1 MKHKIILV
9 LILVSAFFLRTYRTQ
24 DFLGFW
30 YDQGR
35 DARVVWNLIH
45 NQKLFLVGPTTG
57 IEGIFLGPFYYY
69 FITPAYFLGQGNP
82 VFPSVFLAGLNVLA
96 IYFLYRIGLEFFSQA
111 TGLLTAALVSFSSE
125 LVRYHRWLS
134 NPTPLPFFALVTF
147 WSILKIISSSPRK
160 RYWLFLGLG
169 IGLSLQLEAAS
180 AIFFIP
186 STFIIL
192 LLNRKSL
199 ITNRNNFIFLFLP
212 FIATLVPQILF
223 NIRHQNILLN
233 SFVKFLI
240 GERSF
245 QPMVTVLFTNRLAL
259 YYQFFISK
267 LFTLP
272 WAMLL
277 FVVLSI
283 VLVLLVRRHL
293 TSKPVLS
300 TIIWCLTPA
309 AILLFY
315 HGNKGYLWDYYF
327 TGAYPVF
334 MLLVASVWTQ
344 VSFHFPKS
352 RVVVIFLISLF
363 LFQNLK
369 NNYVFYT
376 QALPGYISLTPQLSA
391 IDWVYAD
398 ATGQAF
404 NTDVY
409 VPPIVP
415 LAYDYLFLWLGSNKY
430 GYQPSTT
437 LQTRLYTIQEP
448 DWEHP
453 TPLNNWLTRQTYY
466 SSLETTKSFGPLTVQ
481 RRYRHKF
488 N

>member
-9 LILVSAFFLRTYRTQ
+9 SILVSAFFLRVYRTQ

-35 DARVVWNLIH
+35 DAKVVWDLIH
-45 NQKLFLVGPTTG
+45 KQKLFLVGPTTG

-69 FITPAYFLGQGNP
+69 LITPAYLLGQGNP
-82 VFPSVFLAGLNVLA
+82 AFPSVFLAGLNVLA
-96 IYFLYRIGLEFFSQA
+96 IYLLYRIGSEFFSQP
-111 TGLLTAALVSFSSE
+111 TGLLAAAIVSFSSE
-125 LVRYHRWLS
+125 LIRYHRWLS
-134 NPTPLPFFALVTF
+134 NPTPLPLFALITF

-169 IGLSLQLEAAS
+169 IGLTLQLEAAS

-186 STFIIL
+186 STLIIL
-192 LLNRKSL
+192 FLNRKSL
-199 ITNRNNFIFLFLP
+199 ILNRNNFIFSSLP
-212 FIATLVPQILF
+212 FVSTLVPQILF
-223 NIRHQNILLN
+223 NFRHQNILLN
-233 SFVKFLI
+233 SFMKFLI
-240 GERSF
+240 GDRSF
-245 QPMVTVLFTNRLAL
+245 QPAVTDFFTTRLAL
-259 YYQFFISK
+259 YYQFFTSK

-277 FVVLSI
+277 FVVLS
-283 VLVLLVRRHL
+283 LALFLLVRHHIS
-293 TSKPVLS
+293 SKPIVS
-300 TIIWCLTPA
+300 TFIWWLTPVV
-309 AILLFY
+309 ILLFY
-315 HGNKGYLWDYYF
+315 HGNKGYVWDYYF
-327 TGAYPVF
+327 TGVYPVF
-334 MLLVASVWTQ
+334 ILLIASIWTYA
-344 VSFHFPKS
+344 FYHFPKS
-352 RVVVIFLISLF
+352 RLVVIFLVSLF

-369 NNYVFYT
+369 NNYLFYT
-376 QALPGYISLTPQLSA
+376 QALPGYISLTPQLLA
-391 IDWVYAD
+391 IDWVYVD
-398 ATGQAF
+398 AAGQAF

-409 VPPIVP
+409 VPPIIP
-415 LAYDYLFLWLGSNKY
+415 LAYDYLFLWLGSTKY
-430 GYQPSTT
+430 GYQPSTP

-453 TPLNNWLTRQTYY
+453 TLLNNWLIRQTYY